1 MLSNYTL
8 SNFNK
13 IKHLHPSLLF
23 SVFKH
28 DDVIDIN
35 AVIYLNVD
43 STTTEY
49 GEQYSVLGSMSVM
62 MIDEHSLM
70 KDQVKNQ
77 FFVVNGTSSA
87 YPGFGK
93 LLYQMMMI
101 KIDEISGGCGYLVSD
116 RESIRYDAE
125 MIYQKMNKNPSFQ
138 NVAIPS
144 DNPTY
149 SQIIESDV
157 WFDIH
162 HQELGDI
169 EYDEFLELVKS
180 DKVEPTYLNKGYKTN
195 PNKEINKI
203 YSEMIDNN
211 ESESPSVEQQA
222 EIKEIAMGFAEYC
235 MDDLC
240 SDKKKSLIKDLEN
253 GIPRLIAR

>member
-23 SVFKH
+23 SVFKND
-28 DDVIDIN
+28 DDVNLDL
-35 AVIYLNVD
+35 VMYLNVD

-49 GEQYSVLGSMSVM
+49 GDQYAVLGSMSVM

-101 KIDEISGGCGYLVSD
+101 KIDEISGGCGYLVCD

-125 MIYQKMNKNPSFQ
+125 MIYQKMNKDPNFQ
-138 NVAIPS
+138 NVAIPLN
-144 DNPTY
+144 NPTY
-149 SQIIESDV
+149 SKTIESDV
-157 WFDIH
+157 WFDIY

-169 EYDEFLELVKS
+169 EYNEFLDLVKS
-180 DKVEPTYLNKGYKTN
+180 GKVEPTYLNKGYKTESS
-195 PNKEINKI
+195 KEIRKI
-203 YSEMIDNN
+203 YDEMISNN
-211 ESESPSVEQQA
+211 ENENPSVAQQV
-222 EIKEIAMGFAEYC
+222 EINETAMGFAEFC